1 MHDHPAKA
9 TADPVLVEATRGDI
23 VESRHR
29 GAIAVVDAAGG
40 IVLALGDT
48 EQPVFARSAIKPLQA
63 LPLIETGA
71 ADRFGLGEQEL
82 ALACASHHGES
93 VHVAAVARWL
103 ERIGLSPDDLEC
115 GAHLPNDTKAAHA
128 LIRAGTAPSPLHNN
142 CSGKHTGFLTTARHL
157 GEPTRGYIQPDHPVQ
172 RRVLAMLEAMTGC
185 DLSHAPRGT
194 DGCGIPVIGIPL
206 AAMAE
211 AMARLADPRSVP
223 PARATAGH
231 RLLDAMAAKPLMVD
245 GTGGFPTV
253 VMETVPERVR
263 LKPGAEGVFCAA
275 LPTLRL
281 GVALKIE
288 SGHGRAAEV
297 AMGAVLRR
305 LGALTAADVGALAAL
320 LRPPINN
327 VAGRRVGELR
337 PTAALEG

>member
-1 MHDHPAKA
+1 MHDHPAEA
-9 TADPVLVEATRGDI
+9 AADPVLVEATRGEM

-29 GAIAVVDAAGG
+29 GAVAVVDAGGG
-40 IVLALGDT
+40 ITLALGDI
-48 EQPVFARSAIKPLQA
+48 ERVIYARSAIKPLQA
-63 LPLIETGA
+63 LPLIESGA
-71 ADRFGLGEQEL
+71 ADRFGLGQEEL

-93 VHVAAVARWL
+93 VHVTAVARWL
-103 ERIGLSPDDLEC
+103 ERLGLGPADLEC
-115 GAHLPNDTKAAHA
+115 GAHLPNDTPAAHA
-128 LIRAGTAPSPLHNN
+128 LIRSGTAPSPLHNN
-142 CSGKHTGFLTTARHL
+142 CSGKHAGFLATARHL

-172 RRVLAMLEAMTGC
+172 RRVLAILEAMTGR
-185 DLSHAPRGT
+185 DLARAPRGT

-206 AAMAE
+206 AAMAQ
-211 AMARLADPRSVP
+211 AMARLADPQGVP
-223 PARATAGH
+223 PARAAAAR

-253 VMETVPERVR
+253 VMETAPARVR
-263 LKPGAEGVFCAA
+263 LKPGADGVFCAA

-297 AMGAVLRR
+297 AIGAVLRR
-305 LGALTAADVGALAAL
+305 LGALTPADVSGLALL
-320 LRPPINN
+320 LRPPVNN